1 MSESQEV
8 QGAVAG
14 VNDAASAEEAAVAL
28 EPQAPAAP
36 APSAGALLRE
46 AREAAG
52 VDLMTLAQALKVS
65 VKKIEALEADAYER
79 LPDAVFTRGLASSVC
94 RALKIDPKQILER
107 MPTSPTVR
115 LAQEEGGLNTP
126 FQTPGDVAKTPFLDQ
141 LSRPMILAAL
151 AILLGA
157 IVLVFFPSAER
168 RGEIGAIVSN
178 APSGAASGE
187 TAQAVA
193 SGAVVPAE
201 PASSE
206 RPEVVP
212 SSVPATSSTPKSEAP
227 VAASAA
233 RSPSTPAKP
242 APAVVAAPAPQTSVA
257 APAGVA
263 TASRTTTPAVT
274 PAPAVAQASVAATAL
289 KAAVTT
295 EASATPGDAP
305 RKKLPGTG
313 VVVFKTTGSSWVN
326 VTDAQGAVLL
336 SREVLPDEPVGVSGK
351 MPLNI
356 SIGRADLT
364 TVTVRGQPYDLA
376 PVTKQGVARFELK

>member
-8 QGAVAG
+8 HDAVAG
-14 VNDAASAEEAAVAL
+14 VNDAASAEDVAVAL
-28 EPQAPAAP
+28 ETQAPAAP

-65 VKKIEALEADAYER
+65 VKKIEALEADAYDR

-187 TAQAVA
+187 TTEAAASAAVM
-193 SGAVVPAE
+193 PAE

-212 SSVPATSSTPKSEAP
+212 SSVAPTSSTPKPEDSA
-227 VAASAA
+227 AASAA
-233 RSPSTPAKP
+233 RSPSTSVKL
-242 APAVVAAPAPQTSVA
+242 APVVAAAPAPQTPVA
-257 APAGVA
+257 APAAVA
-263 TASRTTTPAVT
+263 AANRTTTPVVT
-274 PAPAVAQASVAATAL
+274 PPAVAQPSVAATPP

-295 EASATPGDAP
+295 EASATTGDAP

-351 MPLNI
+351 MPLSI